1 MDIELT
7 EEEELS
13 AARLAGTFMGRLC
26 LGGAKLFKGTGYVL
40 DHGTK
45 LAATGLRKTADGI
58 EAAGNVSS
66 GFCYDKADSL
76 EQKAEEYAAD
86 TKVVKQAISNGDTID
101 VEAMA

>member
-7 EEEELS
+7 KEEELS
-13 AARLAGTFMGRLC
+13 AARLAGTFMGKLC
-26 LGGAKLFKGTGYVL
+26 LGGAKLFKGTGFVL

-45 LAATGLRKTADGI
+45 LAASGLRKTADGI

-66 GFCYDKADSL
+66 SFCYDKADCL
-76 EQKAEEYAAD
+76 EKKADEYATD
-86 TKVVKQAISNGDTID
+86 TKIVKQAISNGDVID